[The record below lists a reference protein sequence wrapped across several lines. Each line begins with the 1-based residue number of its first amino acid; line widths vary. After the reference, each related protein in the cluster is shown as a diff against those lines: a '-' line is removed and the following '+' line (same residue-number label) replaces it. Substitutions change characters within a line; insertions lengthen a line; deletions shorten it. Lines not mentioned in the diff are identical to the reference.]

1 MYKFLIISILC
12 FAVLTVR
19 AQNRIFG
26 KVTDGTTGEILP
38 FVNVYIK
45 NTNMGTTTDEK
56 GAFNIKLT
64 KLPDSLT
71 VSFVGYR
78 TQSKALKRG
87 LAIQELNFKLIASTL
102 NLQEVVIRPGENPAF
117 RIMRQVIDHKK
128 TNDKRRLRAYQY
140 EAYTKMQFD
149 IDNLSPKKNKIGLR
163 SALTAVVDSQMYMQ
177 SEDGKRVLP
186 FFISEAV
193 SDFYYNRDPRKT
205 KEIVKASKVT
215 GYGIQDG
222 NLVAQVIGN
231 SYQDY
236 NFYQNWVSVLKKNF
250 ISPIADGWKSAY
262 EYDLLDS
269 VYIGKT
275 RCYKIKIE
283 PKRAQDLAFNG
294 IIWIAD
300 SVFALRKIDVIVSK
314 AANINFVEKIHLV
327 QEALP
332 ADGGTWLPS
341 KTEIV
346 MNLARISETRPG
358 IIAKINT
365 SYKNIVVNQEQ
376 KSNFFDQPIILAQKA
391 NSNSESFWEQ
401 NRHDTLTTAEKQVY
415 FLIDSIK
422 ATPRIKRFTDIVTV
436 LTTGYFKAGP
446 VSIGRYP
453 YFYANN
459 NVEGNRFQIGGKT
472 NADFSNKWE
481 LSGFAAYGTMD
492 KRVKYEASGR
502 YIISRKK
509 WSEIGFTRRE
519 DIERV
524 GLMSEKLADSYFLT
538 GFSRFGDLRRPF
550 YVTQTS
556 SYLQRDIFP
565 GLTQR
570 ISLSN
575 RIFKPDY
582 DFAYY
587 RQEGEQPK
595 VLTRDFSSSAIT
607 FFTRYAQN
615 EVFVQNDNER
625 ISLGS
630 ANHWPV
636 FTFKYTLGLKGL
648 FGSTVDYQRMDVGVK
663 HDFVMGRLGNAM
675 YRIEAGKIYSP
686 VPYPL
691 LEMHLGNET
700 PFYYAQTFNLMN
712 YFEFASDTYASL
724 HYEQYFEGL
733 LFNRLPLIK
742 KLKWRVVGTSNV
754 LYGRLGKE
762 NQDIIAPIGLNGTLQ
777 EPVKTLNETPYIE
790 AGYAV
795 ENIFKVLRIDAFHR
809 LTYLQNPDV
818 KKFGLKFSLQFK
830 L

>member
-1 MYKFLIISILC
+1 MYKFLFIAILVLS
-12 FAVLTVR
+12 VLTSR

-26 KVTDGTTGEILP
+26 KVTDAATGEVLP

-45 NTNMGTTTDEK
+45 NTNIGTTTDDK
-56 GAFNIKLT
+56 GTFNIKLS

-78 TQSKALKRG
+78 TLSKALKRG
-87 LAIQELNFKLIASTL
+87 VSVQELNFKLFASTL

-117 RIMRQVIDHKK
+117 KIMRQVIEHKK
-128 TNDKRRLRAYQY
+128 TNDKRRLRAYQF

-149 IDNLSPKKNKIGLR
+149 IDNLAPKKKKIGLR
-163 SALTAVVDSQMYMQ
+163 TALSAVVDSQMYIQ
-177 SEDGKRVLP
+177 SNDGKKVLP
-186 FFISEAV
+186 FFISESV

-236 NFYQNWVSVLKKNF
+236 NFYQNYVSVLQKNF
-250 ISPIADGWKSAY
+250 ISPMADGWKSAY
-262 EYDLLDS
+262 EYDLVDS

-294 IIWIAD
+294 SIWIAD
-300 SVFALRKIDVIVSK
+300 SSFALRKIDVLVSK

-332 ADGGTWLPS
+332 VTGGTWLPS
-341 KTEIV
+341 KTDLT
-346 MNLARISETRPG
+346 MNLARISESRPG

-365 SYKNIVVNQEQ
+365 SCKNILVNQEQ
-376 KSNFFDQPIILAQKA
+376 KQSFFDQPIVLADKA
-391 NSNSESFWEQ
+391 NSSSESFWEQ
-401 NRHDTLTTAEKQVY
+401 SRHDTLTAVEKQVY
-415 FLIDSIK
+415 SLIDSIK
-422 ATPRIKRFTDIVTV
+422 STPRIKHITKVVTV
-436 LTTGYFKAGP
+436 LATGYFKAGP
-446 VSIGRYP
+446 INIGRYP
-453 YFYANN
+453 YFYAHN
-459 NVEGNRFQIGGKT
+459 NVEGHRFQVGGKT
-472 NADFSNKWE
+472 NIDFSNKWE
-481 LSGFAAYGTMD
+481 LKGFAAYGTLD
-492 KRVKYEASGR
+492 KRFKYETSAR
-502 YIISRKK
+502 FIISRKK
-509 WSEIGFTRRE
+509 WSEVGFTRKE
-519 DIERV
+519 DVERV
-524 GLMSEKLADSYFLT
+524 GLMSEKLEDSYFLT

-550 YVTQTS
+550 YLTQTS
-556 SYLQRDIFP
+556 GYLQRDIFP
-565 GLTQR
+565 GLRQR

-575 RIFKPDY
+575 RIFKPEY

-595 VLTRDFSSSAIT
+595 VLTRDFSSTTVT

-630 ANHWPV
+630 TTHWPI
-636 FTFKYTLGLKGL
+636 FTFKYTLGLNGL
-648 FGSTVDYQRMDVGVK
+648 FGSTVDYQRIDVGVK
-663 HDFVMGRLGNAM
+663 HDFVMGRLGNAI
-675 YRIEAGKIYSP
+675 YRLEAGKIYSP

-691 LEMHLGNET
+691 LENHLGNET

-742 KLKWRVVGTSNV
+742 KLKWRIVGTSNV
-754 LYGRLGKE
+754 LYGQLSKE
-762 NQDIIAPIGLNGTLQ
+762 NQALISPVGYNGTPQ
-777 EPVKTLNETPYIE
+777 EPVGTLNKTPYVE
-790 AGYAV
+790 AGYAI

-809 LTYLQNPDV
+809 VTYLQNPDV